1 MSAQGF
7 SPEPREYH
15 CAVAVCALL
24 GDVNSALEIMQQQHA
39 RGGRALPETC
49 VQQLRV
55 HALNVCI

>member
-49 VQQLRV
+49 V
-55 HALNVCI
+55 